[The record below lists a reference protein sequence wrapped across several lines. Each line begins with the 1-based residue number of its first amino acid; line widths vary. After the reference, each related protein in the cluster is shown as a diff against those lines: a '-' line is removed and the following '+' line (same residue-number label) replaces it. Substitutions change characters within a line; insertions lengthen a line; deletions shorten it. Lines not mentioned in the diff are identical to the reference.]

1 MNVYGP
7 ILNEVQFSD
16 PLHMKWF
23 ENTISRNLMISFV
36 AQCSDD
42 YNLLV
47 ESFKK
52 ERIRANIV
60 MVDVSA
66 SYQLSCRIRFPVKIL
81 ARMK

>member
-1 MNVYGP
+1 MVVYGP

-36 AQCSDD
+36 VQCADD

-52 ERIRANIV
+52 ERIRANVV
-60 MVDVSA
+60 MVDVGVLVSFHIGYY
-66 SYQLSCRIRFPVKIL
+66 SL
-81 ARMK
+81 